1 MDRRQQIYDTKC
13 LHYIDWLVE
22 TRPSFSP
29 PRRDLRPPG
38 MDPGANEVYTER
50 LDALNTKFQRL
61 LEQLS
66 QRLKTAI
73 EVSGADGLVS
83 ISIFYIFK
91 YLILSNMY
99 SNWSIFAISL
109 GSNSNS
115 SWRSKLCSI
124 FSVKYALC
132 TETILSFPKWMK
144 CRKRYRR
151 CPRRITR
158 KLVFVLFSWIRAFQ
172 LVVRCVIAIA
182 SNFATV
188 KYVLVHARFRAFESV
203 REVC

>member
-1 MDRRQQIYDTKC
+1 MLIVHRPIEQYGPLYGRCAISFCFSFPQLITSQQIYDTKC

-83 ISIFYIFK
+83 KNFF
-91 YLILSNMY
+91 LSFCEKY
-99 SNWSIFAISL
+99 SNWSILYRVRNRNQVTLIERMFSFNFLAFWIICNLHWIDTSL
-109 GSNSNS
+109 
-115 SWRSKLCSI
+115 
-124 FSVKYALC
+124 
-132 TETILSFPKWMK
+132 KWMN
-144 CRKRYRR
+144 CRERYRG
-151 CPRRITR
+151 CPCRINR
-158 KLVFVLFSWIRAFQ
+158 KLVFL
-172 LVVRCVIAIA
+172 
-182 SNFATV
+182 
-188 KYVLVHARFRAFESV
+188 ESQHSK
-203 REVC
+203 

>member
-1 MDRRQQIYDTKC
+1 M
-13 LHYIDWLVE
+13 E

-83 ISIFYIFK
+83 TDIYLFFARKFSIFE
-91 YLILSNMY
+91 LIN
-99 SNWSIFAISL
+99 
-109 GSNSNS
+109 
-115 SWRSKLCSI
+115 
-124 FSVKYALC
+124 FSVWAM
-132 TETILSFPKWMK
+132 S
-144 CRKRYRR
+144 
-151 CPRRITR
+151 ITR
-158 KLVFVLFSWIRAFQ
+158 KLIENEKNPVDDWKDVLILKKICNLYRIDKFLKRMS
-172 LVVRCVIAIA
+172 
-182 SNFATV
+182 
-188 KYVLVHARFRAFESV
+188 Y
-203 REVC
+203 RERDILLPLSYQ

>member
-1 MDRRQQIYDTKC
+1 MTHQCHFETTTACPQIYDTKC

-83 ISIFYIFK
+83 TDIYLFFARKFSIFE
-91 YLILSNMY
+91 LIN
-99 SNWSIFAISL
+99 
-109 GSNSNS
+109 
-115 SWRSKLCSI
+115 
-124 FSVKYALC
+124 FSV
-132 TETILSFPKWMK
+132 
-144 CRKRYRR
+144 
-151 CPRRITR
+151 
-158 KLVFVLFSWIRAFQ
+158 
-172 LVVRCVIAIA
+172 
-182 SNFATV
+182 
-188 KYVLVHARFRAFESV
+188 
-203 REVC
+203 